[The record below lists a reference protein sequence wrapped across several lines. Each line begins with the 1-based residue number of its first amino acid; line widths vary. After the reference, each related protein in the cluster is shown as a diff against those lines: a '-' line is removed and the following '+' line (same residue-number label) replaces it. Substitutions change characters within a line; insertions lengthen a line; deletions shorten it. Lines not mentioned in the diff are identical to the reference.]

1 MQPPLS
7 EEIYFDQLLETS
19 PNRLAPDRVWLARG
33 DDILELPEANGFIP
47 PMMLGSFSAHY
58 TCYFAAL
65 HPQSAAIISYTFQDF
80 SPAIALRISS
90 RKWWEEHFGARWWM
104 YDTMLEI
111 GCALKKAMCRMPQWV
126 SDCAKKRGAWLVD
139 QVLEKAEAFDITT
152 HTFWDRPPDSDDLFP
167 LGYSEFID
175 TNRPQPE
182 HILFP
187 WLTTPGLAMIF
198 AERGVGKTL
207 MTSNIAFAAATGG
220 SFLCWNCPKP
230 RRVLIIDG
238 EMPAVELQKRFKE
251 IERVAGVRPAPEN
264 LTFLTA
270 DLSPDGLPD
279 LGTVDGQ
286 LRFEKYLEGY
296 DLIIVDNL
304 STMNRTGAENDA
316 DSWGVLQHWLIR
328 QRSAGRCVLLVHHAG
343 KGGGQRGTSRREDVL
358 GTVIQLKHPAGY
370 NPSEGANFEVHFTKA
385 RGFYGADAEP
395 IEAQLSL
402 DGVWTWK
409 RLNEAKAADA
419 VALYQTG
426 KTMRDVAQ
434 ELGISSSTVSAYIK
448 AAGIPTK
455 PGRPP
460 KTAPTNNVRL

>member
-1 MQPPLS
+1 MLSPLS
-7 EEIYFDQLLETS
+7 EDGYFDELLETS
-19 PNRLAPDRVWLARG
+19 SNRLAPDRVWVARG
-33 DDILELPEANGFIP
+33 DAILKLPEAEGFSP
-47 PMMLGSFSAHY
+47 PMMLGNFSAHY
-58 TCYFAAL
+58 TGYYTAL
-65 HPQSAAIISYTFQDF
+65 HPQSAAIVSYTFENF

-90 RKWWEEHFGARWWM
+90 RQWWEEHFGPRWWM

-111 GCALKKAMCRMPQWV
+111 CCALRTAMCKMPMRV
-126 SDCAKKRGAWLVD
+126 EDYARKRGAWLVD
-139 QVLEKAEAFDITT
+139 QVLEKAKAFDITA
-152 HTFWDRPPDSDDLFP
+152 HTFWDRPPDPDDLFP
-167 LGYSEFID
+167 IGYSEFVD
-175 TNRPQPE
+175 TPRPQPE
-182 HILFP
+182 HILSP
-187 WLTTPGLAMIF
+187 WLTTPGLAMVF

-220 SFLCWNCPKP
+220 AFLCWNCPKP
-230 RRVLIIDG
+230 RRVLVIDG

-251 IERVAGVRPAPEN
+251 IERMAGRRPAPEN

-316 DSWGVLQHWLIR
+316 DSWGVLQQWLIK

-343 KGGGQRGTSRREDVL
+343 KGGAQRGTSRREDVL
-358 GTVIQLKHPAGY
+358 GTVVQLKHPAGY

-385 RGFYGADAEP
+385 RGFFGADAEP
-395 IEAQLSL
+395 LEAQLSR

-419 VALYQTG
+419 VALYQEG
-426 KTMRDVAQ
+426 KTMRDVAK
-434 ELGISSSTVSAYIK
+434 ELGVSSSTVSGYIR

-460 KTAPTNNVRL
+460 KNSARN